1 VTQTGITA
9 PPAASGGATRVQP
22 PPRRPTGGRTR
33 RRLNLPLVALCL
45 PALAVY
51 GLFVLLPLV
60 GSLLLS
66 LTDWNGYDNQI
77 AFTGVENY
85 TRLSG
90 DPLFRQSVGTNLEF
104 TLIVLVCQ
112 TLGALGLAV
121 LLVRNTPA
129 TIFYRALYF
138 LPTILSS
145 VSVALTWI
153 LLYDPNLGLING
165 LLEAVGADGLTQSWL
180 GDRNIAIRSLAV
192 IQFWHHT
199 GQVMIIFIAGL
210 QAVPKELLEAAA
222 VEGASNWQRF
232 RHVTLPMLAPAT
244 TIVVAYTTIQ
254 SFRAFDLVISLTD
267 GGPSNATEIMSTWI
281 YHSAFRN
288 FDYGYASAGAVIF
301 LIVVGGLTAL
311 QFRLLRV
318 DT

>member
-9 PPAASGGATRVQP
+9 PPETTGRAAPVHA
-22 PPRRPTGGRTR
+22 PPRPAGRRLR
-33 RRLNLPLVALCL
+33 RRRNVPLAALCL
-45 PALAVY
+45 PALALY
-51 GLFVLLPLV
+51 GVFVLVPLI

-66 LTDWNGYDNQI
+66 LTDWDGFDNEI
-77 AFTGVENY
+77 AFTGLDNY
-85 TRLSG
+85 QRLAG
-90 DPLFRQSVGTNLEF
+90 DPLFRESIGTNLEF

-112 TLGALGLAV
+112 TLGALGLAL

-129 TIFYRALYF
+129 SIFYRALYF

-145 VSVALTWI
+145 VSVALIWI

-165 LLEAVGADGLTQSWL
+165 VLETVGADALTQSWL

-210 QAVPKELLEAAA
+210 QAVPRDLLEAAA
-222 VEGASNWQRF
+222 VEGASTWQRF

-288 FDYGYASAGAVIF
+288 FDYGFASAGAVVF